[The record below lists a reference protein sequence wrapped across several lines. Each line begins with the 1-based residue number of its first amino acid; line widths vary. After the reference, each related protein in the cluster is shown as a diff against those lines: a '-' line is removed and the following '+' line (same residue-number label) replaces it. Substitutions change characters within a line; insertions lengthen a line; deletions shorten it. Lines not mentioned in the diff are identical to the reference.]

1 MPVIVVVA
9 AAPVVAVVPVVELDG
24 LTPCRHLQGQRC
36 HNQGQKNKS
45 GIFCHFSAVSMK
57 NLRQNVIKL
66 FKGHNN
72 FLIALS

>member
-9 AAPVVAVVPVVELDG
+9 AAPVVAVVELDG
-24 LTPCRHLQGQRC
+24 LTPCRRLGGQRC
-36 HNQGQKNKS
+36 HNKGQKNKS

-66 FKGHNN
+66 FTANIISLLH
-72 FLIALS
+72 